1 MKHLEGVFVGVR
13 KAGLYYQGW
22 LPEGEPKA
30 VLLIV
35 HGLAEHSG
43 RYMNLVNRFVPQGF
57 AVYGIDHLGHGRSEG
72 RRLLLESFAD
82 YTEPLKTFSAMV
94 RCWKPERPVFLVA
107 HSMGGLIGAT
117 FLLTN
122 QGELAGAILSGPAVK
137 APGNIPAAT
146 IFIGRVVSLLFPW
159 VGLVARGPAE
169 DICRDPAVVAAYL
182 ADPLVYQ
189 GKMTARLGAEMLG
202 AMERLRRE
210 AGRIRLPLLIVQGGA
225 DRLVDPVGAQ
235 ILYDGVASADKR
247 LIVYEGFFHEVFNE
261 PEHDRV
267 LDDVEQWLEAHLV
280 PGR

>member
-1 MKHLEGVFVGVR
+1 MKHQEGVFVGVR

-30 VLLIV
+30 VLLVV

-72 RRLLLESFAD
+72 RRLALKRFTD
-82 YTEPLKTFSAMV
+82 YTEPLKAFSAMV
-94 RCWKPERPVFLVA
+94 RCWQPDRPVFLVG

-117 FLLTN
+117 YLLTN
-122 QGELAGAILSGPAVK
+122 QEELAGAVLSGPAVMP
-137 APGNIPAAT
+137 PGNIPAAT
-146 IFIGRVVSLLFPW
+146 IFAGRVLSVLFPS
-159 VGLVARGPAE
+159 VGIVDRGPMD
-169 DICRDPAVVAAYL
+169 DICRDPAVVAAYI

-189 GKMTARLGAEMLG
+189 GKITARLGAEMLG
-202 AMERLRRE
+202 AMEHLRKE

-225 DRLVDPVGAQ
+225 DRLVNPAGAQ
-235 ILYDGVASADKR
+235 VLYDGVASPDKR
-247 LIVYEGFFHEVFNE
+247 LIVYEGFYHEVFNE

-267 LDDVEQWLEAHLV
+267 LDDVERWLGEHLA

>member
-1 MKHLEGVFVGVR
+1 MKHQEGVFVGVR
-13 KAGLYYQGW
+13 EASLYYQGW

-30 VLLIV
+30 VLLVV

-72 RRLLLESFAD
+72 RRLALERFTD
-82 YTEPLKTFSAMV
+82 YTEPLKAFSAMV
-94 RCWKPERPVFLVA
+94 RCWQPDRPVFLVG

-117 FLLTN
+117 YLLTN
-122 QGELAGAILSGPAVK
+122 QEELAGAVLSGPAVM

-146 IFIGRVVSLLFPW
+146 IFAGRVLSVLFPSAGI
-159 VGLVARGPAE
+159 VDRGPMD
-169 DICRDPAVVAAYL
+169 DICRDPAVVAAYV

-189 GKMTARLGAEMLG
+189 GKITARLGAEMLG
-202 AMERLRRE
+202 AMEHLRKE

-225 DRLVDPVGAQ
+225 DRLVNPAGVQ
-235 ILYDGVASADKR
+235 VLYDGVASPDKR
-247 LIVYEGFFHEVFNE
+247 LIVYEGFYHEVLNE

-267 LDDVEQWLEAHLV
+267 LDDVERWLGEHLA

>member
-1 MKHLEGVFVGVR
+1 MKHQEGVFVGVR

-30 VLLIV
+30 VLLVV

-72 RRLLLESFAD
+72 RRLVLERFAD
-82 YTEPLKTFSAMV
+82 YTEPLKTYSAMV
-94 RCWKPERPVFLVA
+94 RCWQPGKPVFLVA

-117 FLLTN
+117 YLLTN
-122 QGELAGAILSGPAVK
+122 QEELAGAILSGPAVK
-137 APGNIPAAT
+137 APGSIPAAT
-146 IFIGRVVSLLFPW
+146 IFIGRVLSLLFPGMGI
-159 VGLVARGPAE
+159 VERGTADE
-169 DICRDPAVVAAYL
+169 ICRDPAVVAAYL
-182 ADPLVYQ
+182 ADPLGYQ

-210 AGRIRLPLLIVQGGA
+210 AGRIKLPLLILQGSA
-225 DRLVDPVGAQ
+225 DRLVDPAGAR
-235 ILYDGVASADKR
+235 ILYDGVASTDKR
-247 LIVYEGFFHEVFNE
+247 LIVYDGFYHEVFNE

-267 LDDVEQWLEAHLV
+267 LDDVEQWLEAHLA
-280 PGR
+280 